1 MPWSIPDSQSDDTMN
16 DSLRTF
22 LRHPAGVLGLAILAM
37 VCLGAALAPI
47 LYPGSPWDMA
57 GAPLRGPGTEGA
69 LLGTDTMGRDIASGI
84 MHGARVSLMIGVAA
98 TLAALLVGVTLGA
111 IAGIAGETADQL
123 IVRFIEIFQTI
134 PNFVLAILLV
144 AILTPSIG
152 TIILAIGLVSWPPL
166 ARLTRIQV
174 KSIASREFVQAA
186 RCQGQRPLSVLL
198 RHIIPNA
205 ISPIIVTGSMTVAS
219 SILIEAALSFMGLG
233 DPNYMSWGY
242 MIGAGRTVIRQAWWV
257 SVFPGLAI
265 LLTAVAINLIGE
277 ALNDALNPRISRS

>member
-1 MPWSIPDSQSDDTMN
+1 MN

-22 LRHPAGVLGLAILAM
+22 LRHPAGMLGLAILFM
-37 VCLGAALAPI
+37 VCLAAALAPI
-47 LYPGSPWDMA
+47 LYPASPWDMA
-57 GAPLRGPGTEGA
+57 GAPLRGPGTAGA
-69 LLGTDTMGRDIASGI
+69 LLGTDTMGRDIAAGI
-84 MHGARVSLMIGVAA
+84 MHGARISLMIGVAS
-98 TLAALLVGVTLGA
+98 TCAALLVGVTLGA
-111 IAGIAGETADQL
+111 IAGVAGETTDHL

-144 AILTPSIG
+144 AVLTPSIW

-174 KSIASREFVQAA
+174 KSIAAREFVQAA
-186 RCQGQRPLSVLL
+186 RCQGQGPVSVLL

-205 ISPIIVTGSMTVAS
+205 ISPIIVTGSMAVAS
-219 SILIEAALSFMGLG
+219 AILIEAALSFMGLG

-242 MIGAGRTVIRQAWWV
+242 MIGAGRSVIRQAWWA
-257 SVFPGLAI
+257 SLFPGLAI

-277 ALNDALNPRISRS
+277 AFNDALNPRISRS

>member
-1 MPWSIPDSQSDDTMN
+1 MN
-16 DSLRTF
+16 DSLKTF
-22 LRHPAGVLGLAILAM
+22 LRHPAGLLGLAILA
-37 VCLGAALAPI
+37 VVILAAVLAP
-47 LYPGSPWDMA
+47 LVYPASPWDMA
-57 GAPLRGPGTEGA
+57 GAPLRPPGTGGA
-69 LLGTDTMGRDIASGI
+69 VLGTDTMGRDIAAGI
-84 MHGARVSLMIGVAA
+84 MHGARVSLMIGIVS
-98 TLAALLVGVTLGA
+98 TFAALLLGVTLGA
-111 IAGIAGETADQL
+111 IAGVAGETVDHL

-174 KSIASREFVQAA
+174 KSIAAREFVQAA
-186 RCQGQRPLSVLL
+186 RCQGQSAVSVLL

-205 ISPIIVTGSMTVAS
+205 ISPIIVTGSMAVAS
-219 SILIEAALSFMGLG
+219 AILIEAALSFMGLG

-242 MIGAGRTVIRQAWWV
+242 MIGAGRTVIRQAWWA
-257 SVFPGLAI
+257 SLFPGLAI

-277 ALNDALNPRISRS
+277 ALNDALNPRIARS

>member
-1 MPWSIPDSQSDDTMN
+1 MMN

-22 LRHPAGVLGLAILAM
+22 LRHPAGVLGLAILAI
-37 VCLGAALAPI
+37 VCLAAALAPL
-47 LYPGSPWDMA
+47 LYPASPWDMT
-57 GAPLRGPGTEGA
+57 GAPLQAPGMSGA

-84 MHGARVSLMIGVAA
+84 MHGARVSLMIGVAS

-111 IAGIAGETADQL
+111 IAGFAGETADQI

-166 ARLTRIQV
+166 ARLTRVQV
-174 KSIASREFVQAA
+174 KSIAAREFVQAA
-186 RCQGQRPLSVLL
+186 RCQGLGPMSVLL
-198 RHIIPNA
+198 RHVIPNA

-219 SILIEAALSFMGLG
+219 AILIEAALSFMGLG
-233 DPNYMSWGY
+233 DPNFMSWGY
-242 MIGAGRTVIRQAWWV
+242 MIGAGRTVIRQAWWA

-277 ALNDALNPRISRS
+277 ALNDALNPRISR

>member
-1 MPWSIPDSQSDDTMN
+1 MN

-22 LRHPAGVLGLAILAM
+22 LRHPAGVLGLAILAT
-37 VCLGAALAPI
+37 VCIGAVLAPI

-57 GAPLRGPGTEGA
+57 GAPLQGPGTTGA
-69 LLGTDTMGRDIASGI
+69 LLGTDTMGRDIAAGI
-84 MHGARVSLMIGVAA
+84 MHGTRVSLMIGVAA

-111 IAGIAGETADQL
+111 IAGFAGETADQL

-174 KSIASREFVQAA
+174 KSIAAREFVQAA
-186 RCQGQRPLSVLL
+186 RCQGQGPLSVLL
-198 RHIIPNA
+198 RHVIPNA
-205 ISPIIVTGSMTVAS
+205 MSPIIVTGSMTVAS

-242 MIGAGRTVIRQAWWV
+242 MIGAGRTVIRQAWWA
-257 SVFPGLAI
+257 SLFPGLAI

>member
-1 MPWSIPDSQSDDTMN
+1 MN
-16 DSLRTF
+16 DSLRAF
-22 LRHPAGVLGLAILAM
+22 LRHPAGLLGLAILSLVVLA
-37 VCLGAALAPI
+37 AALAPI
-47 LYPGSPWDMA
+47 IYPGSPWDMA
-57 GAPLRGPGTEGA
+57 GAPLRPPGTAGA
-69 LLGTDTMGRDIASGI
+69 VLGTDTMGRDIAAGI
-84 MHGARVSLMIGVAA
+84 MHGARVSLMIGIVS
-98 TLAALLVGVTLGA
+98 TLAALLLGVTLGA
-111 IAGIAGETADQL
+111 IAGVAGETVDHL

-174 KSIASREFVQAA
+174 KSIAAREFVQAA
-186 RCQGQRPLSVLL
+186 RCQGQSAVSVLL

-205 ISPIIVTGSMTVAS
+205 ISPIIVTGSMAVAS
-219 SILIEAALSFMGLG
+219 AILIEAALSFMGLG

-242 MIGAGRTVIRQAWWV
+242 MIGAGRTVIRQAWWA
-257 SVFPGLAI
+257 SLFPGLAI

-277 ALNDALNPRISRS
+277 ALNDALNPRIAHS